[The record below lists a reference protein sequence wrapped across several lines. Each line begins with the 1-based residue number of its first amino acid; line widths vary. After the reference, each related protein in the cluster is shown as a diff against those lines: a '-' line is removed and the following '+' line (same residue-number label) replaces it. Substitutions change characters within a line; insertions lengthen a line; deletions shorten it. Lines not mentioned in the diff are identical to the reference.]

1 MTILKIPMDNFFK
14 KKDLIRVKKNISGN
28 LLNIFSLFLIQLFYF
43 PMMIYAWGIEKT
55 GYWFYLLAIPSFLSF
70 WKLNFSEASKQE
82 LIISKIKNKNE
93 IYTIS
98 LLFTIITLFVFSI
111 IYFIINLNFI
121 NYLKI
126 FKDVQIYKFNWIL
139 FFIFLSFSTDIITN
153 NLLTISQFK
162 GKIYPTQ
169 IITSLFSIFEKLIIP
184 LAGFFTEYLLY
195 AAIILFFLKLIRYV
209 VSKFYVKKY
218 ISSLSLN
225 FYMPNYNR
233 IFDIFKKSTNFY
245 FNDLTAII
253 NVSGFIYFIG
263 YFFTAEIVAL
273 ITALNTLFKFLV
285 IWGFSVFEN
294 VIRYEFANYYKKKN
308 FINII
313 KLYKLQQKALYLIL
327 IIFLIIIFLIGEDIF
342 NIWTNYSFN
351 FNSNLIYLVS
361 LETVV
366 FLIGYNYI
374 LLAYSLNKLKKISL
388 YGLLI
393 NLMFFVSLFYF
404 ETFRVNLERIYFV
417 LLFKGIVIL
426 ILNNIFNYNFL
437 NYFIY
442 KKRKIL
448 L

>member
-1 MTILKIPMDNFFK
+1 MTISKIPMDNFFK
-14 KKDLIRVKKNISGN
+14 KKDLIRIKRNISGN

-111 IYFIINLNFI
+111 IYFSINLNFI

-169 IITSLFSIFEKLIIP
+169 IITSLFSILEKLIIP

-245 FNDLTAII
+245 FNDLAAII

-327 IIFLIIIFLIGEDIF
+327 IIFLTIIFLIGEDIF

-351 FNSNLIYLVS
+351 FNSNLIFLVS

-417 LLFKGIVIL
+417 LIFKGIVIL

-442 KKRKIL
+442 KKRKIFL
-448 L
+448 

>member
-327 IIFLIIIFLIGEDIF
+327 IIFLIIIYLIGEDIF

-417 LLFKGIVIL
+417 LVFKGIVIL